1 VAQRRNGVIRTGTDP
16 AESSRLCRKAL
27 DASVAFVE
35 IHGAECMAT
44 RALRPPSILLVSNSI
59 GERKVYA
66 RSLRAWGYRVVNVP
80 TTVLAY
86 QVATTRPTDMV
97 VTDGHCPGSM
107 TGLELTRR
115 LRIHTRTTTVPIIVL
130 TSVTRRQ
137 DGDLSIKAGA
147 DMFLERP
154 VSSDVLREHVARLL
168 VASGRLS
175 RYSPPLDLLNF
186 TRKAANRPRPQTTSS
201 FQDGSPASAVPVSRS
216 TGDGEGSVSR
226 SAQAADYRTCPQ
238 CRGLLEYRQKSPVLS
253 VTEPNDRQPR
263 ERLRYVSGWFCN
275 NAACEYRDLAG

>member
-1 VAQRRNGVIRTGTDP
+1 
-16 AESSRLCRKAL
+16 
-27 DASVAFVE
+27 
-35 IHGAECMAT
+35 MAT
-44 RALRPPSILLVSNSI
+44 RALRPPSILLVSNSVD
-59 GERKVYA
+59 ERKVYA
-66 RSLRAWGYRVVNVP
+66 RSLRAWGYRVVNVA

-86 QVATTRPTDMV
+86 QVGTTRPTDMV

-201 FQDGSPASAVPVSRS
+201 FQSGSPASAVPVSRS

-238 CRGLLEYRQKSPVLS
+238 SWTLGVSAEVASPLRDRTERSSAARAFTLRVWLVLQQRGVRVSRVGR
-253 VTEPNDRQPR
+253 VTGIAVD
-263 ERLRYVSGWFCN
+263 
-275 NAACEYRDLAG
+275 